1 VLGLIIALLA
11 APAAAPADRW
21 TLYGGETVATGQD
34 VFAGEV
40 GWPGTSFGWTHGLT
54 DTTDAGV
61 RFDILY
67 AFETTT
73 DTHFGLALRVPLRAI
88 AIRTGRMSLL
98 VHADPG
104 LKIYTASGT
113 WGPVFPAGVQIGFS
127 VNPDLRFALGLDV
140 PMALLF
146 SPAQFVIGT
155 EFGFGID
162 YYLDPRLLVGFNTRI
177 GPVFS
182 SEWSGS
188 RFGLVAQI
196 GLAYRM

>member
-1 VLGLIIALLA
+1 MTAPSSGRWNRRLTAIALCPRP
-11 APAAAPADRW
+11 AP
-21 TLYGGETVATGQD
+21 
-34 VFAGEV
+34 
-40 GWPGTSFGWTHGLT
+40 
-54 DTTDAGV
+54 
-61 RFDILY
+61 
-67 AFETTT
+67 
-73 DTHFGLALRVPLRAI
+73 
-88 AIRTGRMSLL
+88 IRTGRMSLL

-113 WGPVFPAGVQIGFS
+113 WGPVFPAGAQIGFA
-127 VNPDLRFALGLDV
+127 VNPDLRFALGLEV

-155 EFGFGID
+155 EFGFGVD

-188 RFGLVAQI
+188 QFGVVAQI
-196 GLAYRM
+196 GLGYRM